1 MCFIVVFMYDE
12 CLQGGALQYFKEQYL
27 VLRKKSFAWG
37 SISHAYW
44 DTEGLKNSEKNKSA
58 IKMNK
63 NIYKKILLAQLV
75 KKIDI

>member
-1 MCFIVVFMYDE
+1 M
-12 CLQGGALQYFKEQYL
+12 
-27 VLRKKSFAWG
+27 G